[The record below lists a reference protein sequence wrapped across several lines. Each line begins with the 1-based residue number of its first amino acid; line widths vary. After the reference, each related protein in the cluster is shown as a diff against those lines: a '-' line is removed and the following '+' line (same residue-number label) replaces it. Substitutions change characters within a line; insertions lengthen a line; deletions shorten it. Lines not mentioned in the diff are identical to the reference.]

1 MMSLHSRHGR
11 SAFLCLI
18 IGVGLFWS
26 MMSIAAGPDDDP
38 EEREFLR
45 ATAQRAV
52 LENCTI
58 CHSHDLIVSQRLTSP
73 QWKAEV
79 EKMIG
84 WGSPLPKD
92 DQAKVVAYLAE
103 EYALTSVPLKL
114 TTLSLREATEPGRPE
129 SRGES
134 RFRDLSIPTRVL
146 VDGRKSYVKDCANC
160 HGIDGQ
166 GAELGPNLVEK
177 AILSR
182 PTEFAKIIETGK
194 GRMPAFG
201 KRVDPDTTILIW
213 LRSLRY
219 APPATNGF
227 SGPQKGVLNLHPRD
241 RTNVHTTG
249 TVPAS
254 AGDG

>member
-1 MMSLHSRHGR
+1 MTKFPSRYWRFASFG
-11 SAFLCLI
+11 FLF
-18 IGVGLFWS
+18 GVGLCWS
-26 MMSIAAGPDDDP
+26 LIGIAAGPDDDP

-45 ATAQRAV
+45 VTAQRAV

-58 CHSHDLIVSQRLTSP
+58 CHSHDLIVSQRLTGA
-73 QWKAEV
+73 QWKSEV

-103 EYALTSVPLKL
+103 EYALASAPLKVA
-114 TTLSLREATEPGRPE
+114 TLSLREAIEPEEPE
-129 SRGES
+129 SHGES
-134 RFRDLSIPTRVL
+134 RTRDLPIPASVPS
-146 VDGRKSYVKDCANC
+146 DGRKAFIKDCANC

-182 PTEFAKIIETGK
+182 PREYSKIIGQGK

-201 KRVDPDTTILIW
+201 KRVDPETNMLIW

-219 APPATNGF
+219 VPPVT
-227 SGPQKGVLNLHPRD
+227 K
-241 RTNVHTTG
+241 
-249 TVPAS
+249 
-254 AGDG
+254 

>member
-1 MMSLHSRHGR
+1 MMSLHSRYGR

-58 CHSHDLIVSQRLTSP
+58 CHSHDLIISQRLTST
-73 QWKAEV
+73 QWKGEV

-103 EYALTSVPLKL
+103 EYTLASAPLKVA
-114 TTLSLREATEPGRPE
+114 TLSLHEATEPEEPE
-129 SRGES
+129 SHGES
-134 RFRDLSIPTRVL
+134 RTRDLSIPASVPS
-146 VDGRKSYVKDCANC
+146 DGRIAFIKDCANC

-182 PTEFAKIIETGK
+182 PREFSKIIVQGK

-201 KRVDPDTTILIW
+201 KRVDPETNMLIW

-219 APPATNGF
+219 VP
-227 SGPQKGVLNLHPRD
+227 S
-241 RTNVHTTG
+241 TTK
-249 TVPAS
+249 
-254 AGDG
+254 

>member
-1 MMSLHSRHGR
+1 MTTPHSRYGR
-11 SAFLCLI
+11 FPSLCLMLGI
-18 IGVGLFWS
+18 GLYWGLIGV
-26 MMSIAAGPDDDP
+26 AAGPDDDL

-45 ATAQRAV
+45 ATAQRAI

-58 CHSHDLIVSQRLTSP
+58 CHSHDLIISQRLTSP

-92 DQAKVVAYLAE
+92 DQAKVVAYLSQE
-103 EYALTSVPLKL
+103 NALSSAPLKVAR
-114 TTLSLREATEPGRPE
+114 LSVREAIEPEQPE
-129 SRGES
+129 THGEGLT
-134 RFRDLSIPTRVL
+134 RDLSIPASVL
-146 VDGRKSYVKDCANC
+146 STGRKAYLKDCANC

-182 PTEFAKIIETGK
+182 PREFSKIIVQGK

-201 KRVDPDTTILIW
+201 KRVDPETNMLIW

-219 APPATNGF
+219 VPPVT
-227 SGPQKGVLNLHPRD
+227 K
-241 RTNVHTTG
+241 
-249 TVPAS
+249 
-254 AGDG
+254 